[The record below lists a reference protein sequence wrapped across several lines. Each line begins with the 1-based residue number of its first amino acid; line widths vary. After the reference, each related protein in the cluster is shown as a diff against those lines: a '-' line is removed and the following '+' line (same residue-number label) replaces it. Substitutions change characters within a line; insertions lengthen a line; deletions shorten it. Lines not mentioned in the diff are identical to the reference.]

1 MFRTRLRYILLFLL
15 FNNNFL
21 HAQNWQELND
31 SLSYYFERSDFNK
44 AVPVARKI
52 AAMAQKESGDS
63 SESYGTALNNL
74 AFLLQ
79 KINDNKGAENNYR
92 KSMDIRLQLHSP
104 DHDDC
109 LNVVQSLGAIIRSSG
124 RKEEAI
130 ALYTKYLKELDQKGK
145 QITQAGIMTRYRRA
159 EVYLET
165 AIPAEAKPDLLFI
178 ADNSYP
184 MLADTVVYY
193 NTCDY
198 LVKFFFPNE
207 NNIAVAAPY
216 FLQYAALCK
225 WVDGSGS
232 PEYLYALYNLA
243 GLYSRGGKFDKAEP
257 VMKQVVDGYLQ
268 LEGKTS
274 QQYITAATNY
284 VSLLLKNKKLPDA
297 EKIINAII
305 EEHKKIYGETSTE
318 YEEVLY
324 KSAMAFFQ
332 GGAIENGDNAMK
344 KTILT
349 CRQQGDPQRLMKRL
363 LSLDSVYIT
372 HDKFNRRELLLSEI
386 LALQEKNQVLKDSV
400 WSLKISSLAGI
411 YVDKGDYA
419 NASMLAEKYDSLT
432 QQCFKGD
439 NEEYLQSRRVA
450 GYFFSLTERMDKA
463 ERYYQEALRV
473 AKKIWKENS
482 VEYAKLLR
490 NVGTMYYNSGL
501 YKKSTE
507 LLKSAAAIFEQSDST
522 VYDQLADTYH
532 KLGGSFDL
540 RAEKTSEEFYLR
552 KAVEVGKKIADG
564 NKIRAILS
572 NNLAYHYESTKQ
584 YSRADSMYEDTRTY
598 TNLPGQPIYNQ
609 YLIAG
614 VQQAVNAV
622 NWGYPQKGE
631 AAIRQILKESTA
643 FYKDSNAR
651 DDRFILFICEYYRI
665 TQQYP
670 LAVDW
675 GKKMLSQAK
684 RKMGEDNPGMV
695 STLVILSRLF
705 FESGNFKEAEE
716 VISQM
721 NRISLTSMLKNFE
734 VLSDSEKEKY
744 IANKV
749 STQHLSNSLLLREKN
764 VSAEFIKETF
774 DQTLLLKSLILSENR
789 RITAAVLN
797 SSDTVLKRLYRDWLS
812 IRQTLAK
819 EYAKPKQL
827 RQAGLE
833 ATEERADR
841 IQKEITGRSSGLMK
855 QQQTSRVSLRDLQQS
870 LAEDE
875 AIIEFV
881 YFGVFRKS
889 ADSAMYAAFVLRKNK
904 QPEFVPLCE
913 KMELQKLFDSAGS
926 TATGMVNR
934 FYRGTEIRNNSTA
947 TALGSQ
953 LYKLIWAPLEPY
965 LKGVKKINY
974 SPAGK
979 LYSIAFHAI
988 PVDSTRLL
996 MDKYTLQ
1003 QFTSTRQVALNKIE
1017 TGSKKIGSI
1026 ALFGDPAFSL
1036 DSSAMVKLKRPGQ
1049 TASEIITAQD
1059 RGTRG
1064 GSWVDLPGTAV
1075 EVEKVKQLFDKQAL
1089 SANLFTKASATE
1101 ENLKSLNGNAPQ
1113 VLHIATHGFFLPEPA
1128 KEENRSTLNGQ
1139 DTYTLAA
1146 DPLLRS
1152 GLILAGG
1159 NRAWSGK
1166 SPIDGVEDGI
1176 ATAYEI
1182 SQLNLSNTELV
1193 VLSACETALGDVKGS
1208 EGVFGLQRAFKMAG
1222 VKKMI
1227 VSLWQVPDK
1236 ETAELMTAFYSYW
1249 LKGKTINEAFAQAQ
1263 AEMRKKYSPYY
1274 WAAFVLVE

>member
-1 MFRTRLRYILLFLL
+1 MFRIRLRFFLL
-15 FNNNFL
+15 FILLSNGWL

-31 SLSYYFERSDFNK
+31 SLSYYYERSDFNH

-74 AFLLQ
+74 AFLQQ
-79 KINDNKGAENNYR
+79 KIKDNKAAEKNYR
-92 KSMDIRLQLHSP
+92 EAMTIRFNLHSP
-104 DHDDC
+104 EHVDC
-109 LNVVQSLGAIIRSSG
+109 LSVVQGLSNVLLAQGQTN
-124 RKEEAI
+124 EAVKN
-130 ALYTKYLKELDQKGK
+130 YSTYLKKLEESGK
-145 QITQAGIMTRYRRA
+145 HQSEAGILARYRRA
-159 EVYLET
+159 EIFLESE
-165 AIPAEAKPDLLFI
+165 IPEKAKTDLMVI
-178 ADNSYP
+178 TKAMNP
-184 MLADTVVYY
+184 MLADTILYY
-193 NTCDY
+193 NTFNFLTRVFGDE
-198 LVKFFFPNE
+198 K
-207 NNIAVAAPY
+207 NIIIAEPY
-216 FLQYAALCK
+216 FLEHIRFCK
-225 WVDGSGS
+225 WVDGEKSE
-232 PEYLYALYNLA
+232 EYVYALYRLA
-243 GLYSRGGKFDKAEP
+243 GLYSRGGRFDKAVP
-257 VMKQVVDGYLQ
+257 VMKQVLDGYKD
-268 LEGKTS
+268 LEGSLGTK
-274 QQYITAATNY
+274 YTAAVMNY
-284 VSLLLKNKKLPDA
+284 ATILLKVNQSKEADKTITELLESYKKEAGA
-297 EKIINAII
+297 ESVA
-305 EEHKKIYGETSTE
+305 
-318 YEEVLY
+318 YEQIMYLA
-324 KSAMAFFQ
+324 AMAYLQ
-332 GGAIENGDNAMK
+332 GGEKQKGENSLDKCIE
-344 KTILT
+344 T
-349 CRQQGDPQRLMKRL
+349 CRKLGTPELLMARL
-363 LSLDSVYIT
+363 LTLDSVYIDQ
-372 HDKFNRRELLLSEI
+372 DKKMERENILADI
-386 LALQEKNQVLKDSV
+386 LALQEKRQVLKDSV
-400 WSLKISSLAGI
+400 WALKISSLAGI

-473 AKKIWKENS
+473 AKKIWKENN

-522 VYDQLADTYH
+522 VYDQLADIYH
-532 KLGGSFDL
+532 KLAGSYDL
-540 RAEKTSEEFYLR
+540 RSEKTQDEYYLI

-572 NNLAYHYESTKQ
+572 NNLANHFESTKQ

-622 NWGYPQKGE
+622 NWGFPQKGE
-631 AAIRQILKESTA
+631 ATIKQTLRESTS
-643 FYKDSNAR
+643 FYKDSNVI
-651 DDRFILFICEYYRI
+651 DSRFMLFICEYYRI

-670 LAVDW
+670 MAVEW
-675 GKKMLSQAK
+675 GKKMLTQAK
-684 RKMGEDNPGMV
+684 RKMGEDNPGIV

-716 VISQM
+716 VISLM

-774 DQTLLLKSLILSENR
+774 NQTLLLKSLILSENR

-812 IRQTLAK
+812 VRQMLSK

-833 ATEERADR
+833 ATEERADQ
-841 IQKEITGRSSGLMK
+841 IQKEITGRSSGLLK
-855 QQQTSRVSLRDLQQS
+855 QQETTRVSLSTLQQS
-870 LAEDE
+870 LSADE

-881 YFGVFRKS
+881 HFAVFRKS
-889 ADSAMYAAFVLRKNK
+889 ADSAMYAAYVLRRNQ
-904 QPEFVPLCE
+904 QPVFVPLCE
-913 KMELQKLFDSAGS
+913 RMQLQKLFDSAGS
-926 TATGMVNR
+926 TATSMVNR
-934 FYRGTEIRNNSTA
+934 FYRGTEIRNNTNA

-965 LKGVKKINY
+965 LKGVKKISY

-979 LYSIAFHAI
+979 LYNIAFHAI
-988 PVDSTRLL
+988 PVDSSRLL
-996 MDKYTLQ
+996 MDIYILQ
-1003 QFTSTRQVALNKIE
+1003 QYTSTRQVALSKTEAENK
-1017 TGSKKIGSI
+1017 KVRSI
-1026 ALFGDPAFSL
+1026 ALFGDPSFSL
-1036 DSSAMVKLKRPGQ
+1036 DSNAMVKLKRPGQ
-1049 TASEIITAQD
+1049 TASDLYTPQD

-1064 GSWVDLPGTAV
+1064 GSWIDLPGTAM
-1075 EVEKVKQLFDKQAL
+1075 EVEKVKQLFEKQEL
-1089 SANLFTKASATE
+1089 SASLFTKTMASE
-1101 ENLKSLNGNAPQ
+1101 ENLKSLSGHSPQ
-1113 VLHIATHGFFLPEPA
+1113 VLHIATHGFFLSEPK
-1128 KEENRSTLNGQ
+1128 KEENQGTLNNK
-1139 DTYTLAA
+1139 DTYTLAE

-1166 SPIDGVEDGI
+1166 TPIEGMEDGI

-1193 VLSACETALGDVKGS
+1193 VLSACETALGDVKGN

-1227 VSLWQVPDK
+1227 VSLWQVPDN

-1263 AEMRKKYSPYY
+1263 TEMRKKYSPYY